1 VAIWEDSRAFPN
13 EHPPL
18 GSSPAQQVGMIFT
31 MPSPSFCELSL
42 GSHSRSLLGCL
53 RSDTSSSGWSVLI
66 RCKHS
71 TGVFQFQQEAEEL
84 GRKGRLQ
91 GGTQQALTVTRC
103 YEMQACLLQGH
114 EVCTPPTTGYVYH

>member
-1 VAIWEDSRAFPN
+1 MAIWEDSSAVPN

-42 GSHSRSLLGCL
+42 GSCSSSLLGCL
-53 RSDTSSSGWSVLI
+53 LSDTSSSGWSVLI

-71 TGVFQFQQEAEEL
+71 TGLFQFQQEAAEL
-84 GRKGRLQ
+84 GKKGRLQ
-91 GGTQQALTVTRC
+91 GCTQQALSITRC

-114 EVCTPPTTGYVYH
+114 EAHIPPTTAYGHH